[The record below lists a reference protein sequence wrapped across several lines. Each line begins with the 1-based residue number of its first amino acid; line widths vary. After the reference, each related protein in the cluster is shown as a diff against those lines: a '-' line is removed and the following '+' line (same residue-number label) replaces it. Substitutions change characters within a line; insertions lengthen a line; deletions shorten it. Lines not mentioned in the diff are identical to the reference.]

1 LECVLVAHR
10 EIAATAERDEVIYG
24 CGATLG
30 FGDVVAS
37 LEVKGCYFIFA
48 PGGLTPLF
56 KATTAVM
63 YPDGFTQGTGDALLL
78 IGYRHLLHVLEEIWR
93 KT

>member
-1 LECVLVAHR
+1 MECVLIAHG
-10 EIAATAERDEVIYG
+10 EIAATAEGDEIIYG
-24 CGATLG
+24 CGAALG
-30 FGDVVAS
+30 FGDVVAG
-37 LEVKGCYFIFA
+37 LKVKDGYVIFA

-78 IGYRHLLHVLEEIWR
+78 IGYRHLLHVLEEIWGA
-93 KT
+93 T

>member
-1 LECVLVAHR
+1 LISHG

-24 CGATLG
+24 CGAPLR
-30 FGDVVAS
+30 FGNVVAS
-37 LEVKGCYFIFA
+37 LEVKDGYFIFA
-48 PGGLTPLF
+48 PGGLAPLF
-56 KATTAVM
+56 KATTAMM